1 MSDQIPD
8 WEVISKQG
16 KKFTFWQML
25 FGFLLGEPPHS
36 TFKFKVRQKSTGII
50 KTVTAYDEGELPER
64 IAKGWFDFERII
76 SEEAAEMI
84 LTGIRNGGEARTLA
98 LDSVEYIFRQRLQKG
113 DIDPHELITNL
124 RISYGR
130 PAKQPCRN
138 LQNGALHSCPS
149 RRREEDHDLRGSLGP
164 PRQWIARKLHDRR
177 MNAHLKGHAG
187 PSTILQIRK

>member
-76 SEEAAEMI
+76 SEEAAEMT
-84 LTGIRNGGEARTLA
+84 LTGIRNGGRRAPSPWTVL
-98 LDSVEYIFRQRLQKG
+98 S
-113 DIDPHELITNL
+113 
-124 RISYGR
+124 ISSGNDCKKAISI
-130 PAKQPCRN
+130 P
-138 LQNGALHSCPS
+138 
-149 RRREEDHDLRGSLGP
+149 
-164 PRQWIARKLHDRR
+164 
-177 MNAHLKGHAG
+177 MN
-187 PSTILQIRK
+187 